1 MFTSPFAL
9 FLPFSYL
16 HTLSSAN
23 IISSIEKIK
32 VYTVYTQLII
42 IQVFSGKVRMTTKN
56 SWEKRS
62 QDSYCFALKI
72 FVLLMIIVKMTIKV
86 LVVMMLWLDYTFSWT
101 DSHPTFAR

>member
-1 MFTSPFAL
+1 MLCIADDGRACQYLHLSGVNYSVEYLLTTSFTSPFAL
-9 FLPFSYL
+9 FLPFSSL

-23 IISSIEKIK
+23 IFGSIEKI
-32 VYTVYTQLII
+32 YAQLII

-72 FVLLMIIVKMTIKV
+72 MVLLN
-86 LVVMMLWLDYTFSWT
+86 S
-101 DSHPTFAR
+101 